1 MKFLPVALIALS
13 ITCHA
18 DEKWKEF
25 SSKDGR
31 FRVLMPGTPAPAEVK
46 FDSEYGPASFHM
58 NTVEGGES
66 FYGAHYC
73 DYTEA
78 IKKVAAKRVYDSSRD
93 GAAENM
99 QGKVVGEGDVKLGTH
114 AGREIRIEVDGRS
127 LFRAR
132 VFLVGTRLYQ
142 VVFYGPKG
150 AATSKEVDRYLDSF
164 KLTD

>member
-1 MKFLPVALIALS
+1 MNYVPVALILLS

-18 DEKWKEF
+18 GERWKEF
-25 SSKDGR
+25 APKEGK
-31 FRVLMPGTPAPAEVK
+31 FRVLMPGTPEASEVK
-46 FDSEYGPASFHM
+46 FESEFGPATFHM
-58 NTVEGGES
+58 NTVEEGES
-66 FYGAHYC
+66 FYGAHYS

-78 IKKVAAKRVYDSSRD
+78 IKKLPVKRVYDASRD

-99 QGKVVGEGDVKLGTH
+99 KGKVVGEGDVKLGAH

-142 VVFYGPKG
+142 VVYFGPKG

-164 KLTD
+164 KLTE